1 MPGRTSLSF
10 GDVDPPLAN
19 IAKAARV
26 SRQAAEITLQNRLV
40 ARLGACRRVVE
51 QLARDGSLRAEL
63 EPTIAADLL
72 WALTSLRTWEDL
84 VLVRGWTAAQY
95 EERLLATL
103 LRLLTNTPPPDTSS
117 FSKRSDAVRP

>member
-1 MPGRTSLSF
+1 MI
-10 GDVDPPLAN
+10 VD
-19 IAKAARV
+19 
-26 SRQAAEITLQNRLV
+26 
-40 ARLGACRRVVE
+40 

-95 EERLLATL
+95 EERLVATL
-103 LRLLTNTPPPDTSS
+103 LRVLTKTSAPDTSS
-117 FSKRSDAVRP
+117 V